1 MDELLMNASMIG
13 VRVEER
19 RLPSGLCGVY
29 YEPARS
35 LSWMSRCRTS
45 NDGARSATNS
55 STPNTTTPDAAVG
68 MG

>member
-29 YEPARS
+29 YEP
-35 LSWMSRCRTS
+35 
-45 NDGARSATNS
+45 GAAHH
-55 STPNTTTPDAAVG
+55 PG
-68 MG
+68 